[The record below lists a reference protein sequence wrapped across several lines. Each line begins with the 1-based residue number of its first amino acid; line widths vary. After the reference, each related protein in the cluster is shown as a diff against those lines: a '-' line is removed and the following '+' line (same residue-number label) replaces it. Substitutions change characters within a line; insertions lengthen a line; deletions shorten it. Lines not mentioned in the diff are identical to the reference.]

1 MGVRAVFLA
10 AVYSGKLKLR
20 RNYTG
25 RVVESTSEKGMVKKV
40 MLSSEQYLR
49 LLRKRVVKTIKWQD
63 FLQKERSTLYRFFKN
78 QRSQAIFQKK
88 KDRHIS
94 IQIQKVKII
103 LFIMSKK
110 LEVLLG
116 RIFEKCFKEVSHM
129 SHFKSFNRFSIWCYC
144 MEYGK
149 NYFVAFKDFRVSS
162 LRLLEFL
169 GREMR
174 GHSSEYYFSTLIC
187 LDIYLNSK

>member
-88 KDRHIS
+88 KTDIF
-94 IQIQKVKII
+94 QFKFKKLK
-103 LFIMSKK
+103 LFYSSSKK
-110 LEVLLG
+110 LEVRLG